1 MPRWEKETV
10 RDRPKPSV
18 LSVGCSHQLLARCHP
33 AAAASGASVREAPDV
48 AVATA
53 FAHECAPLAMI
64 VPAGLAP
71 LQRAAVDA
79 LATAVA
85 VEVVTVERDD
95 ISARELE
102 DRIYEALVKT
112 ARRRGEV
119 TKK

>member
-10 RDRPKPSV
+10 RDRPKPTV

-48 AVATA
+48 GIAMA
-53 FAHECAPLAMI
+53 FAREAAPLAMI
-64 VPAGLAP
+64 VPAALAAS
-71 LQRAAVDA
+71 QRDA
-79 LATAVA
+79 LETLAAS
-85 VEVVTVERDD
+85 VEVEIVTVERDD
-95 ISARELE
+95 ISAAELE
-102 DRIYEALVKT
+102 ERIYAALVKT